1 MHSIDAAAFAH
12 PASPPLLDDGCVHLW
27 LLAIDGAPDHRVV
40 AAAARALLG
49 RLLAR
54 YANLDQ
60 PPLIARTGRGK
71 PYAPALP
78 GIDFNLSHARDH
90 VLIGIAR
97 AQPLGVDLERIDR
110 KLDAHDLA
118 RRFFAGREAD
128 ALDALPEAERAMAFL
143 KLWTC
148 KEAVLKALGRRHQ
161 LRTRPRRVRSRR
173 RPATRPRSP
182 TSQPRPATA
191 TTGVFRCSIQA
202 PASSARVAW
211 HGAPRQIRTFL
222 ADPISPGRTPDADS
236 SPPVGFSRFCESAR
250 VQRHAKALA
259 SAKTLPRRG
268 CRCAAVPP
276 YVEVASHRSRRR
288 ACRGGRAQARAACG
302 GRKPAAAA
310 SRVRSRLRSS

>member
-12 PASPPLLDDGCVHLW
+12 PAAPPLLDDGCVHLW

-148 KEAVLKALGRRHQ
+148 KEAVLKALGAGISFG
-161 LRTRPRRVRSRR
+161 LDRV
-173 RPATRPRSP
+173 AFDLDP
-182 TSQPRPATA
+182 TGNPTA
-191 TTGVFRCSIQA
+191 IAHIAAEAGDRDDWRVSLLD
-202 PASSARVAW
+202 PSAGFLGAVAW

-222 ADPISPGRTPDADS
+222 ADPDLARPDA
-236 SPPVGFSRFCESAR
+236 
-250 VQRHAKALA
+250 
-259 SAKTLPRRG
+259 
-268 CRCAAVPP
+268 
-276 YVEVASHRSRRR
+276 
-288 ACRGGRAQARAACG
+288 
-302 GRKPAAAA
+302 
-310 SRVRSRLRSS
+310 